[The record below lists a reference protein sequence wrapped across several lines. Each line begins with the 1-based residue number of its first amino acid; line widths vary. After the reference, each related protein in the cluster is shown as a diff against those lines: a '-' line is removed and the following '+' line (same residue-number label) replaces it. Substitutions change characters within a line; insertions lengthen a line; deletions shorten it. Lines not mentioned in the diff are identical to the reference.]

1 MKDSETVISYM
12 LESPSTLNHRLGAI
26 HRKLI
31 QSYPLIERIA
41 CAIYDPAEDLL
52 STFINSTRSGKT
64 LQNYSFKL
72 SESHSL
78 KQLAEE
84 RSVRVI
90 QSFKAFGTPHNVHQ
104 QWLLD
109 EGYQSSFTVPLYCG
123 ERFVGFV
130 FFDARVENAFDA
142 GVQRDLVMY
151 ANLINMSICGELNA
165 VRSIIASTRL
175 AMEFTQLRDF
185 ETGAH
190 LERISRYSREIAKAV
205 AKQYHL
211 NDEFIQHVFHF
222 SPLHDIGKIGVPDSI
237 LLKPSGLTPDERQIM
252 QSHVIKGEQMMAKII
267 AEFDLRDMPDS
278 KIMFNIVACHHEM
291 MDGSG
296 YPRQLKGDDI
306 PIEARIVTV
315 ADIFDALSTARPY
328 KAAWPLERVLEELRK
343 MAELNKLD
351 RNCVMAV
358 INNIDEFIRIK
369 EEHQEVA

>member
-1 MKDSETVISYM
+1 M
-12 LESPSTLNHRLGAI
+12 
-26 HRKLI
+26 
-31 QSYPLIERIA
+31 
-41 CAIYDPAEDLL
+41 
-52 STFINSTRSGKT
+52 
-64 LQNYSFKL
+64 
-72 SESHSL
+72 
-78 KQLAEE
+78 
-84 RSVRVI
+84 
-90 QSFKAFGTPHNVHQ
+90 
-104 QWLLD
+104 
-109 EGYQSSFTVPLYCG
+109 PLYCG
-123 ERFVGFV
+123 EQFVGFV

-142 GVQRDLVMY
+142 GTQRDLVMY

-165 VRSIIASTRL
+165 VKSIIASTRL

-205 AKQYHL
+205 AKQYQL
-211 NDEFIQHVFHF
+211 NDEYIQHVFHF
-222 SPLHDIGKIGVPDSI
+222 APLHDIGKIGVPDSI
-237 LLKPSGLTPDERQIM
+237 LLKAGGLTAEERQIM
-252 QSHVIKGEQMMAKII
+252 QSHVVKGEQMMAKII

-328 KAAWPLERVLEELRK
+328 KAAWPIETVLEELTK

-351 RNCVMAV
+351 RHCVMAV
-358 INNIDEFIRIK
+358 INNIDQFNRIK
-369 EEHQEVA
+369 EEHKESA